1 MKIELEVPEGK
12 VAEWVNG
19 VLTLVDEEKPK
30 NVMERI
36 KTFEDAVSE
45 LGEGNKLVQA
55 YNAWE
60 SGGVNNQAD
69 IDAYLKLRIV
79 VAALN
84 EGWKPKFM
92 TDEYRYYPYFYLYTK
107 EEVEGMDEEKRK
119 ELWLWGGSSSTG
131 ANCGLSSAASYN
143 VWAYSNAS
151 FSARLALKSK
161 ELAEYCGKQFQSIW
175 ADYVYWGED

>member
-1 MKIELEVPEGK
+1 MKIELEVPKGK

-36 KTFEDAVSE
+36 KTFEDACRE
-45 LGEGNKLVQA
+45 LG
-55 YNAWE
+55 
-60 SGGVNNQAD
+60 
-69 IDAYLKLRIV
+69 IDADEWMNDREDLGFEPDIIAYMKLRIV

-84 EGWKPKFM
+84 EGWKPKFT

-107 EEVEGMDEEKRK
+107 EEVEEMDEEKRK
-119 ELWLWGGSSSTG
+119 ELWLWGGSSYYG
-131 ANCGLSSAASYN
+131 ASCGLSDANSSI
-143 VWAYSNAS
+143 VWAYSYAT